1 MAALHYPLEQHIF
14 HLLFQEDSVDVPGF
28 GRLEAQRFGA
38 EIQLQSGLFLPP
50 ARRLSFTPV
59 AGPSQVLINHL
70 GRFEGLS
77 AAQAQTAIAAT
88 VNTWN
93 RQLLEGKRLRLDGI
107 GSFSKTGL
115 QWVFQAAIESNFL
128 PEAYGLPIFRV
139 TPLAQRHQPTQES
152 GYTLPLPQ
160 VQRRREQWLAP
171 FRAAAVVT
179 GAVSLLALG
188 TTKSDFRDF
197 VQNASFRPQWEE
209 WVDNV
214 QTWFEPNAEEAAVA
228 DTFGQQS
235 VPALTFD
242 DVAVEA
248 PEVLMAELPKE
259 VRAVAEPATKAEVA
273 KLASPKT
280 AGISEGSYA
289 LVVGA
294 FSDVENAHRL
304 VKTLKDAGY
313 PAKVLE
319 AKVGLTK
326 VALRTFA
333 NREAAQAAKEEAK
346 AAFPAVWIYSE

>member
-1 MAALHYPLEQHIF
+1 MAGLHYPLEQHIF

-70 GRFEGLS
+70 SRFEGLN
-77 AAQAQTAIAAT
+77 AQQAQTAIAAT

-139 TPLAQRHQPTQES
+139 TPLAQRHQPTQEK
-152 GYTLPLPQ
+152 GYSLPIPQ

-171 FRAAAVVT
+171 LRAAAVVT

-214 QTWFEPNAEEAAVA
+214 QTWFEPAPEELAVA

-235 VPALTFD
+235 LPAWSLD
-242 DVAVEA
+242 EADVEI
-248 PEVLMAELPKE
+248 PEVLEDELPATTT
-259 VRAVAEPATKAEVA
+259 AVPAVPAANPKARV
-273 KLASPKT
+273 S
-280 AGISEGSYA
+280 SESSYA

-294 FSDVENAHRL
+294 FSEVQNAHRL
-304 VKTLKDAGY
+304 VKTLQDAGY
-313 PAKVLE
+313 PAKVLTS
-319 AKVGLTK
+319 KVGLTK

>member
-70 GRFEGLS
+70 NRYEGLS
-77 AAQAQTAIAAT
+77 VQQAQTAIAAT

-139 TPLAQRHQPTQES
+139 TPLAQRHQPAQES
-152 GYTLPLPQ
+152 GYSLPLPQ

-171 FRAAAVVT
+171 LRAAAVVT

-209 WVDNV
+209 WVENV
-214 QTWFEPNAEEAAVA
+214 QTWFEPTPEELAVA

-235 VPALTFD
+235 VPQLTFED
-242 DVAVEA
+242 AEVAV
-248 PEVLMAELPKE
+248 PEVLVADLPASTTAAPSAK
-259 VRAVAEPATKAEVA
+259 PKADA
-273 KLASPKT
+273 PSGA
-280 AGISEGSYA
+280 SYA

-294 FSDVENAHRL
+294 FSDVQNAHRL
-304 VKTLKDAGY
+304 VKTLTDAGY
-313 PAKVLE
+313 PAKVLNS
-319 AKVGLTK
+319 KVGLTK